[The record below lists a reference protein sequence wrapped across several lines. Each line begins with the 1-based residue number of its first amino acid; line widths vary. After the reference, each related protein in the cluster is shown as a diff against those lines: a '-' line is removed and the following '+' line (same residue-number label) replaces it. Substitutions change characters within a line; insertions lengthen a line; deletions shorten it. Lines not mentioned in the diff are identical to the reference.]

1 MTVRNLRAPIVLLGS
16 LAALLAPGI
25 AAACSVCMTGKEDDT
40 RIAFELMTA
49 FMTVVPF
56 VLVGGVFWWLRG
68 RLREV
73 EDAHKR
79 AREESSLAKDDGSCS
94 SVPIVALQSVDS

>member
-1 MTVRNLRAPIVLLGS
+1 MRIRRTRISIALVAS
-16 LAALLAPGI
+16 LVVTLAPTI
-25 AAACSVCMTGKEDDT
+25 AAACSVCTTGKEDDT

-49 FMTVVPF
+49 FMTVIPF

-73 EDAHKR
+73 ETAHER
-79 AREESSLAKDDGSCS
+79 VREEHALASRQAAQVQAD
-94 SVPIVALQSVDS
+94 